1 MINVADWMD
10 SFIAIK
16 EEKKTKPMELEVRYY
31 MLVNELKTG
40 QNMLLFSKIDIYQT
54 KCSYF

>member
-54 KCSYF
+54 KCS